1 MDTNTF
7 IVYITIEDSYEEKML
22 KQDLTLQIM
31 NQTDR
36 QLMGKNK
43 KSDWINKR

>member
-31 NQTDR
+31 N
-36 QLMGKNK
+36 
-43 KSDWINKR
+43 